1 MRRVDARLLS
11 CVLLARQQCG
21 QRQYQGLQ
29 QRQAPSARPPWLD
42 TVNSRTVCLDL
53 VLGKALALSGAG
65 RHCPKSRLHF
75 RLFRLWAAALA
86 PDLPA
91 LQHSFLEEC
100 SVSLQTCPDTRRPR
114 AAGPLLLFCSILPAA
129 GLLSSGS
136 QESLRPL
143 GRLQQLS
150 SKCLS
155 VASSFGRDYQERLLL
170 CK

>member
-21 QRQYQGLQ
+21 QRQNQGLQ

-42 TVNSRTVCLDL
+42 TVTPEQSARL
-53 VLGKALALSGAG
+53 GAG
-65 RHCPKSRLHF
+65 QSSGIVRGCRHCPRSRFRF
-75 RLFRLWAAALA
+75 RLFRLWAAA
-86 PDLPA
+86 PPA
-91 LQHSFLEEC
+91 HSFLEEC

-114 AAGPLLLFCSILPAA
+114 AAGPLLLFCSIRPAA

-150 SKCLS
+150 PKRLS

>member
-1 MRRVDARLLS
+1 MWPGSSVGSDRTRGFSRGRHHLHARHGWTQSLPNSLL
-11 CVLLARQQCG
+11 R
-21 QRQYQGLQ
+21 
-29 QRQAPSARPPWLD
+29 
-42 TVNSRTVCLDL
+42 
-53 VLGKALALSGAG
+53 LGAEQSSGIVWG
-65 RHCPKSRLHF
+65 CRHCPRSRFRF
-75 RLFRLWAAALA
+75 RLFRLWAAA
-86 PDLPA
+86 PPA
-91 LQHSFLEEC
+91 HSFLEEC

-114 AAGPLLLFCSILPAA
+114 AAGPLLLFCSIRPAA

-150 SKCLS
+150 PKRLS